1 MSLLAENYN
10 LIEKIGKG
18 SYGKIFKAQRKRDG
32 LVLALKRIDV
42 ANLSAPE
49 QTDTLNEV
57 SLMAQLEHEHIVRF
71 YDAFME
77 DNAIF
82 IAMEL
87 IEGGDL
93 GAVIDHHKVLRT
105 YVDEAEIWQYLVEA
119 CCGLKYLHDRRMLHR
134 DLKPQNIMLTADRH
148 VKIVDFGFT
157 KHLGQNQLAMS
168 VVGTPLYMSPELC
181 KKCGYDD
188 RSDVWSLG
196 CIFYEL
202 MSLRLPF
209 VGREWDD
216 LTDNIANQ
224 TPAPLPEHYSAD
236 LVAVVEMMMDKDKE
250 RRPDLAALMATPAF
264 RPHLLA
270 LKTVNPTEEDESAI
284 WRELA
289 ATDSGARNMAAQ
301 LTWLVRRLAE
311 ARRECRTLQEQLSRA
326 QAEAAEATAA
336 ASAAAASAAAA
347 ATRGSLGVD
356 LGDSSDQ
363 SRPKHLVYRKDCAH
377 DDGADS
383 SGSESDSGSEGEGD
397 EEARGGAEQ
406 VTEMMETLDLNT
418 PAGAK
423 QPRSRREGTSTS
435 GSSGTNGNNRS
446 GSAHRSG
453 AHSKTLVSGAPIAS
467 TPVKAGTSAGRASTK
482 MVPFTAEYFGLVPM
496 LGAGSSINAVYA
508 WRKQERGHAAPADRR
523 VRCSPVWAGREAV
536 ALLVPTPE
544 ILVLART
551 AAGAGKRLWLRHI
564 SVGYTGE
571 HSLVRSALA
580 PDDTRPLPVL
590 AQQPDR
596 SVWHYAVFRGRA
608 PIAEVVLDFD
618 NANLATEVVVVRGHK
633 LAPVLAE
640 HERRLAASP
649 ARAALKSAAAPA
661 AAGASGA
668 VRGPAGADE
677 AGDIIADQEQL
688 QRMTEDMLQ
697 ATQIFHTTL
706 STMQGGGSS
715 GSSGSAATLQS

>member
-1 MSLLAENYN
+1 MSENYN
-10 LIEKIGKG
+10 VIEKIGKG

-32 LVLALKRIDV
+32 EVLALKRIDV

-57 SLMAQLEHEHIVRF
+57 RLMGQLEHEHIVRF

-77 DNAIF
+77 DNAIW

-93 GAVIDHHKVLRT
+93 GAVIDNHKVQRT

-236 LVAVVEMMMDKDKE
+236 LVAVVHMMMDKDKE
-250 RRPDLAALMATPAF
+250 HRPDLATLMATPEF

-270 LKTVNPTEEDESAI
+270 LKAVSPTEEDESAI

-289 ATDSGARNMAAQ
+289 ATDSGERNMAAQ

-311 ARRECRTLQEQLSRA
+311 ARRECRALQEQLAHARTKA
-326 QAEAAEATAA
+326 TEAAVAATAA
-336 ASAAAASAAAA
+336 ASTAEAAQ
-347 ATRGSLGVD
+347 RGSLGAD
-356 LGDSSDQ
+356 LGDSGDQ
-363 SRPKHLVYRKDCAH
+363 SRPKHLVFRKDYA
-377 DDGADS
+377 GADDAS
-383 SGSESDSGSEGEGD
+383 SESDSGSDTDGS
-397 EEARGGAEQ
+397 GAEGAGNSDGDSSSSAGADQ
-406 VTEMMETLDLNT
+406 VADMMETLDINAST
-418 PAGAK
+418 VSKP
-423 QPRSRREGTSTS
+423 PSHREGASTS
-435 GSSGTNGNNRS
+435 SSSGSRSSGSRSTGKSAS
-446 GSAHRSG
+446 GSAHRGG
-453 AHSKTLVSGAPIAS
+453 AAAHKHSATIAS
-467 TPVKAGTSAGRASTK
+467 TPVKASTSAGRVSTK
-482 MVPFTAEYFGLVPM
+482 MIPFAAEYFGLVPM
-496 LGAGSSINAVYA
+496 LSAGSNINAVFA
-508 WRKQERGHAAPADRR
+508 WRKQERAPAALADRR
-523 VRCSPVWAGREAV
+523 VRCSPVWACREPV
-536 ALLVPTPE
+536 PLLVPTPE
-544 ILVLART
+544 ILVLVRT
-551 AAGAGKRLWLRHI
+551 QAAAGKRLWLRHVC
-564 SVGYTGE
+564 VGYAGAR
-571 HSLVRSALA
+571 SLVRSALA
-580 PDDTRPLPVL
+580 ADDTRPLPVL

-596 SVWHYAVFRGRA
+596 SVWHYAVFRGQGT
-608 PIAEVVLDFD
+608 IAEIALDFD
-618 NANLATEVVVVRGHK
+618 NANLATEVVIVRGHK
-633 LAPVLAE
+633 LAPIIAE
-640 HERRLAASP
+640 HERKLAASP
-649 ARAALKSAAAPA
+649 ARAALKQSAAAAPGTAPA
-661 AAGASGA
+661 DTPDD
-668 VRGPAGADE
+668 V
-677 AGDIIADQEQL
+677 IANQEEL
-688 QRMTEDMLQ
+688 QRMTDEMLQ
-697 ATQIFHTTL
+697 ATQLFHT
-706 STMQGGGSS
+706 
-715 GSSGSAATLQS
+715 AAQL